1 MKLSQL
7 ASKPQLI
14 KVSLDDT
21 DVVEEYGEA
30 LDFWIYDRQDMDTFV
45 KMATLDSSQF
55 DKITEIVNKM
65 MLDEDGTQIN
75 KDGNTLPTPLMM
87 KAIQKVVET
96 LGKSQKQITQNLTK
110 R

>member
-14 KVSLDDT
+14 KVSLDDEEI
-21 DVVEEYGEA
+21 VQEYGEG

-65 MLDEDGTQIN
+65 MLDEDGSQIN
-75 KDGNTLPTPLMM
+75 KDGLTLPTPIMM

>member
-14 KVSLDDT
+14 KVSLDDAE
-21 DVVEEYGEA
+21 VVEEYGEA